1 MNVIQPSKPAS
12 KKSPRK
18 RDSTGASAFY
28 LPEGEDALMARAA
41 WAYYVEGLTQQE
53 IAQKFDLN
61 RVRINRMLAQARER
75 GIVQVRVN
83 GSLFMEHEARLES
96 RYGLKRALVVPTPA
110 DVLQLP
116 RSIAMAAGHAVS
128 DRLAENMSI
137 GVGWGRTLR
146 LSVDSM
152 ERKPLRNLS
161 VVSLIGGLT
170 QGSVLNTHETASKL
184 ADTYNASCFYIA
196 APALADSEES
206 AHVLRTQT
214 TVADAI
220 DHARAIDIAF
230 VSVGGLNKSATLR
243 SLRIVSDDEVRSLV
257 AAGAVGDLCS
267 QFIDIHGK
275 VVDHPINHRVIA
287 LPVPDLARVPTVI
300 LASGGKEKLEVL
312 HGTLSLGVV
321 SILVTD
327 EETARSLGQGKFK

>member
-1 MNVIQPSKPAS
+1 MVVL
-12 KKSPRK
+12 KSPK
-18 RDSTGASAFY
+18 PVSRDSPQAQPKRPDSVFH
-28 LPEGEDALMARAA
+28 LPEGEEALMARAS
-41 WAYYVEGLTQQE
+41 WAYYVEGLTQQQ

-83 GSLFMEHEARLES
+83 GSLFMESETRLES
-96 RYGLKRALVVPTPA
+96 RYGLKRALVVPTPS
-110 DVLQLP
+110 DVAELP

-128 DRLAENMSI
+128 DRLTGGMSI

-170 QGSVLNTHETASKL
+170 QGSVLNTHETASRL
-184 ADTYNASCFYIA
+184 ADCYNASCFYIA
-196 APALADSEES
+196 APALADSETS
-206 AHVLRTQT
+206 ARVLRSQT
-214 TVADAI
+214 SVVDAL

-230 VSVGGLNKSATLR
+230 VSVGGLNKTATMR
-243 SLRIVSDDEVRSLV
+243 SLRLVNDDEARTLT

-267 QFIDIHGK
+267 QFIDINGK

-312 HGTLSLGVV
+312 HAALSLGIV

-327 EETARSLGQGKFK
+327 EATARSLGQGKFK